1 VTLTARSADAIAQ
14 MTLHLVSAFTVF
26 LEDFWPPGRL
36 DDALPPVTLMDIH
49 MSLYSR
55 LRRRFINRSRGSQ
68 SRAIALA
75 SSLVKRASVALVG
88 ILGVA
93 ALIFVSPQANA
104 PRPAD
109 QPGSGIVV
117 RTEVTVL
124 WIPRVLLDFAQGEA
138 GRPTLRPPEVLR
150 SELTRRGMNDA
161 WYALTYRGY
170 NASGKFGEVTQI
182 RRLSDAAAHLNE
194 LQAVMATAAGNST
207 RSNALDFLHTR
218 VEIIPD
224 ALQAVDPRD
233 AITGLISNA
242 LVTDTKS
249 PTPALDPGLPHQSAI
264 RKKIE

>member
-1 VTLTARSADAIAQ
+1 VTLTASTADAIAQ

-26 LEDFWPPGRL
+26 PEDFWPLGRL
-36 DDALPPVTLMDIH
+36 DDALPPVTPMEMH
-49 MSLYSR
+49 MLLYSR
-55 LRRRFINRSRGSQ
+55 LRRFINRSRGSQ

-75 SSLVKRASVALVG
+75 SSLLQRAGIALVG

-124 WIPRVLLDFAQGEA
+124 WIPLSLLDLAQDEA

-170 NASGKFGEVTQI
+170 NASGTFGEVTQI
-182 RRLSDAAAHLNE
+182 RCLSDAAAHLNE

-224 ALQAVDPRD
+224 ALQAVDPRE

-242 LVTDTKS
+242 IFTDTNS
-249 PTPALDPGLPHQSAI
+249 PTEARDPGLTRRSAI